1 MDGIKYAVVRGKS
14 LRLLGKNQSLM
25 KYQNPEDVFAPYAHL
40 WTYCENCETSIYKK
54 YAQKNKY
61 ICQHGAFHLPMESLD
76 RIESLID
83 SGTWDPTDENMLS
96 IDPYEI
102 LRKKIHIEDFEQ
114 SGKWKCRYFLDNNDL
129 LQDKEFD
136 YFDFRQIWEEYIE
149 GFFL

>member
-1 MDGIKYAVVRGKS
+1 MVHFI
-14 LRLLGKNQSLM
+14 
-25 KYQNPEDVFAPYAHL
+25 YQWRV
-40 WTYCENCETSIYKK
+40 
-54 YAQKNKY
+54 Q
-61 ICQHGAFHLPMESLD
+61 
-76 RIESLID
+76 IESLID

-129 LQDKEFD
+129 LLLQDKEFD

-149 GFFL
+149 ELQKKISISRYIKEKFS